1 MLYFD
6 ASALAKR
13 YVSEPETP
21 SVRRLLGRG
30 VPATSRLSE
39 VEVASALGRR
49 CREGTVSADDRDRA
63 LARLREDI
71 GSMYVVELS
80 AEIAA
85 AARALLLRHPLRAS
99 DAIQLASCLHL
110 AEQLGA
116 PAELVG
122 YDVPL
127 VTAARSEGIRVLRPG
142 V

>member
-1 MLYFD
+1 
-6 ASALAKR
+6 
-13 YVSEPETP
+13 
-21 SVRRLLGRG
+21 
-30 VPATSRLSE
+30 
-39 VEVASALGRR
+39 
-49 CREGTVSADDRDRA
+49 
-63 LARLREDI
+63 
-71 GSMYVVELS
+71 MYVVELS

-116 PAELVG
+116 PAELVV

-127 VTAARSEGIRVLRPG
+127 VTAARSEGLRVLRPG

>member
-21 SVRRLLGRG
+21 SVRRLLGQG

-49 CREGTVSADDRDRA
+49 CREGAVSADDRDRA
-63 LARLREDI
+63 LAQLREDI
-71 GSMYVVELS
+71 ASMYVVELS

-116 PAELVG
+116 PAELVV

-127 VTAARSEGIRVLRPG
+127 VTAARSEGLRVLRPR
-142 V
+142 

>member
-13 YVSEPETP
+13 YVSEPETA

-30 VPATSRLSE
+30 APATSRLSE
-39 VEVASALGRR
+39 VEIASALGRR
-49 CREGTVSADDRDRA
+49 CREGAVSADERDRA
-63 LARLREDI
+63 LVRLREDFA
-71 GSMYVVELS
+71 SMYVVELS

-85 AARALLLRHPLRAS
+85 NARALLLRHPLRAS

-110 AEQLGA
+110 ADQLGA
-116 PAELVG
+116 PAEFVV

-127 VTAARSEGIRVLRPG
+127 VAAAQGEGIRVLRPR
-142 V
+142 

>member
-13 YVSEPETP
+13 YVREPETA

-39 VEVASALGRR
+39 VEVTSALGRR

-71 GSMYVVELS
+71 ASMYVVELS

-85 AARALLLRHPLRAS
+85 ATCALLLRHPLRAP
-99 DAIQLASCLHL
+99 DAI
-110 AEQLGA
+110 
-116 PAELVG
+116 
-122 YDVPL
+122 
-127 VTAARSEGIRVLRPG
+127 
-142 V
+142 

>member
-1 MLYFD
+1 VLYFD

-13 YVSEPETP
+13 YVREPETA

-39 VEVASALGRR
+39 VEVTSALGRR
-49 CREGTVSADDRDRA
+49 WREGTVSADDRDRA

-71 GSMYVVELS
+71 ASMYVVELS

-85 AARALLLRHPLRAS
+85 AACALLLRHPLRAP

-116 PAELVG
+116 PADLVV
-122 YDVPL
+122 YDLPL
-127 VTAARSEGIRVLRPG
+127 VTAARSEGVRVLQPR
-142 V
+142 

>member
-49 CREGTVSADDRDRA
+49 CSEGTVSADDRDRA

-116 PAELVG
+116 PAELVV

-127 VTAARSEGIRVLRPG
+127 VTAARSEGLRVLRPG

>member
-21 SVRRLLGRG
+21 FVRRLLGRG

-39 VEVASALGRR
+39 VEVASALARR
-49 CREGTVSADDRDRA
+49 CREGAVSADDRDRA

-80 AEIAA
+80 AKIAD

-110 AEQLGA
+110 ADQLDA
-116 PAELVG
+116 PAALVV
-122 YDVPL
+122 YDVSL
-127 VTAARSEGIRVLRPG
+127 ASAARSEGLRVLPPR
-142 V
+142 

>member
-1 MLYFD
+1 
-6 ASALAKR
+6 
-13 YVSEPETP
+13 
-21 SVRRLLGRG
+21 
-30 VPATSRLSE
+30 
-39 VEVASALGRR
+39 
-49 CREGTVSADDRDRA
+49 
-63 LARLREDI
+63 
-71 GSMYVVELS
+71 MYVVELS

-127 VTAARSEGIRVLRPG
+127 VTAARSEGLRVLHPR
-142 V
+142 